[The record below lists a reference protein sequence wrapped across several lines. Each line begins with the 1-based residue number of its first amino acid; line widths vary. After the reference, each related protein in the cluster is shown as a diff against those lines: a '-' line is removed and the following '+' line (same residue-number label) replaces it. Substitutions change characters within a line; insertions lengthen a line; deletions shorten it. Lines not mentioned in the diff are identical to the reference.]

1 MLTLASTQVWVQ
13 DQDEALDFWINR
25 VGFEVKE
32 DVTVA
37 ALGNFRW
44 LTVGPKTDTGTAVV
58 LMAIPGPPVMDE
70 QTKSLVERLMSQGFA
85 TGLFFTTDDAHAAY
99 ASLVANGVE
108 VTGEPTEQPY
118 GIDFGFRDP
127 SGNSY
132 RVSQRIPLG

>member
-1 MLTLASTQVWVQ
+1 
-13 DQDEALDFWINR
+13 
-25 VGFEVKE
+25 
-32 DVTVA
+32 
-37 ALGNFRW
+37 
-44 LTVGPKTDTGTAVV
+44 
-58 LMAIPGPPVMDE
+58 AIPGPPVMDE

-132 RVSQRIPLG
+132 RVSQRIPMG